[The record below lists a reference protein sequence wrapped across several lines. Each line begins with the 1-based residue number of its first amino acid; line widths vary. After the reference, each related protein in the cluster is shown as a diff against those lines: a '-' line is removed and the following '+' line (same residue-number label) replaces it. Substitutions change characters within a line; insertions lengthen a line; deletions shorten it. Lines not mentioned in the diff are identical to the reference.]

1 MAGQR
6 GGNTVKQR
14 LSAQLLPETWC
25 TFSSSFV
32 STTFTRNM
40 THILVIITIIIIII
54 IIIVSKTFSR
64 NMMHINIIITK
75 LLSKAPLEISN
86 FKVNILKMFLKSFHK
101 GNLCWAQCL
110 ILQVFICERELLV
123 GWGGGGGRQMRKRLW
138 ESKCFECSVNA
149 LQQLVNHDKSYNA
162 IQISD
167 SL

>member
-1 MAGQR
+1 MRCWIDGRAARRQHR
-6 GGNTVKQR
+6 
-14 LSAQLLPETWC
+14 ETA
-25 TFSSSFV
+25 FV

-40 THILVIITIIIIII
+40 MHILIIFCQHNFYQKHDAH
-54 IIIVSKTFSR
+54 SRHNHNHNHNQTFSR